1 MFSCLCMWSILES
14 SVWFLMLALFLT
26 THLMCFSTEFDV
38 ASSMETIWTVPWIT
52 PLPSSSPGVTT
63 GFSRGGLRSGGWE
76 LLELSAQGSTISAQ
90 QWVSFC
96 TCVVDMTNLYPVIEM
111 LLCNVYFKKTICMTC
126 SIYCRWRESS
136 KVVVG
141 VVRKTSTSQLH
152 SPQLPLSLPHMLKKI
167 YFFNSILITLFEPN
181 NIY

>member
-63 GFSRGGLRSGGWE
+63 GFSRGGFRLGGWE

-111 LLCNVYFKKTICMTC
+111 LLCNVYFKKLFA
-126 SIYCRWRESS
+126 WL
-136 KVVVG
+136 VVFIADEERVA
-141 VVRKTSTSQLH
+141 KLLLELSEKHQHH
-152 SPQLPLSLPHMLKKI
+152 SCTVLNSPYPYPMCWKK
-167 YFFNSILITLFEPN
+167 FTFSTLF
-181 NIY
+181 